1 MNDAGETHGDAPLAG
16 VRVVE
21 LGAWVA
27 GPAVGAIL
35 ADWGA
40 EVIKVE
46 PLSGDP
52 IRHALRSTGS
62 PVNPPFEL
70 DNRGKHSIAVDV
82 GSEGGQEVF
91 DALLATADVFVTNLR
106 PSVLDRWGLAPS
118 ALLDRHPRLIVATL
132 TGFGERG
139 PHRDRPSYDIGAFW
153 AASGAAAAHDIDG
166 EPVLLRSAF
175 GDHQTAMALAGGI
188 SAALFHRTTTG
199 RGRHVSTSLLRN
211 GWYAVSQD
219 VAFLSRYG
227 TWFPYGRA
235 DASNPLFNA
244 YPTLDGRW
252 LWLLGLQP
260 DRHWPSIATAM
271 GHPEWLADERFADA
285 FAQREH
291 RAELLELLTATFR
304 ERTLEEWT
312 VALEE
317 LDVWWEPVRTIDEML
332 TDEQLLAAGGMIEME
347 TADGGTAPMTAT
359 PVDFDGR
366 SRRNDLP
373 PPALGEHT
381 DALLRELGFDD
392 AAIDE
397 LKRQDVV
404 S

>member
-1 MNDAGETHGDAPLAG
+1 MSDHGDAPLAG

-46 PLSGDP
+46 PLTGDP
-52 IRHALRSTGS
+52 IRHAVTSTGN

-70 DNRGKHSIAVDV
+70 DNRGKHSVAIDAGDPQ
-82 GSEGGQEVF
+82 GQRVLDE
-91 DALLATADVFVTNLR
+91 LLATADVFVTNLR
-106 PSVLDRWGLAPS
+106 PAVLDAWGLAPT
-118 ALLDRHPRLIVATL
+118 ALLERHPRLIVGTL
-132 TGFGERG
+132 TGFGDRG
-139 PHRDRPSYDIGAFW
+139 PRRDRPSYDIGAFW
-153 AASGAAAAHDIDG
+153 AASGAAAAHDIAG

-188 SAALFHRTTTG
+188 SAALFHRASTG

-219 VAFLSRYG
+219 VAFLARYG
-227 TWFPYGRA
+227 TWFPYGRT
-235 DASNPLFNA
+235 DAANPLFNA
-244 YPTLDGRW
+244 YPTGDGRW

-271 GHPEWLADERFADA
+271 GHPEWLADERFVDVH
-285 FAQREH
+285 AQREH
-291 RAELLELLTATFR
+291 RAELRELLTATFL
-304 ERTLEEWT
+304 ERSLDDWT

-317 LDVWWEPVRTIDEML
+317 LGVWWEPVRTIDEMIA
-332 TDEQLLAAGGMIEME
+332 DEQLLAAGGMIVME
-347 TADGGTAPMTAT
+347 TADGGTAPMAAT

-366 SRRNDLP
+366 SRYNASP

-381 DALLRELGFDD
+381 DRLLAGLGMDEATIAD
-392 AAIDE
+392 LRDRNAIA
-397 LKRQDVV
+397 
-404 S
+404 